1 MLMIILNVSA
11 MNYSRIMVLVGF
23 HILLHQGWRRQV
35 TAMPLLLDYSFIFNV
50 SCGLHLAIHNA
61 SLLATLT
68 VRC

>member
-1 MLMIILNVSA
+1 
-11 MNYSRIMVLVGF
+11 MVLVGF
-23 HILLHQGWRRQV
+23 HISLHQGWRRQV

-50 SCGLHLAIHNA
+50 SCGLLLAIHIA